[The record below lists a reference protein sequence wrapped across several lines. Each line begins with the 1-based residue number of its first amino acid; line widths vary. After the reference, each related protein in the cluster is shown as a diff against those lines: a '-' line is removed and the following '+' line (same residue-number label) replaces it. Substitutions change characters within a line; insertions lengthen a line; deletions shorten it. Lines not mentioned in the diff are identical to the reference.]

1 MFLLYSL
8 HENGSLR
15 KIKDENFPDLK
26 ESYLQENFKI
36 LNYKKRRR

>member
-15 KIKDENFPDLK
+15 KIKDEIFLK